1 MKSNLKSKYSHSRTN
16 TVVNINK
23 KSMILENHNNKINW
37 KRYKIS
43 DIGVVTGGGTP
54 STKIK
59 KYFNGDIPWITPKDL
74 SNYKKIYIGKGRNN
88 ITEEGLLNSSARL
101 LQKNTILF
109 TTRAPIGYVAIA
121 KNILTTNQGF
131 KSITCND
138 ETHNIFIYYWL
149 KHNKENIECLASGTT
164 FGEISGSTLK
174 NIELD
179 LPRYNKQKEIAKI
192 LYDLDMKIENLQKQN
207 KILEQMAQAIFK
219 SWFVDFD
226 GITEFEDSELGKI
239 PKRWK
244 ISKLGEKCS
253 LILGGTPS
261 RLNDSYWKDGI
272 VPWINSG
279 KTNEFR
285 IISPTE
291 YITLKAV
298 KKSATKLLPK
308 KTTVLAITG
317 ATLGQISIIEIDTCA
332 NQSVVGIVESDSM
345 PTEYIY
351 FWLHHII
358 NKIINYQTGGA
369 QQHINKT
376 NIHNTQILIPPQSIL
391 NNYKKITCPIFD
403 KITTICFEIKNLIE
417 IRDILLPKLLSGEI
431 KV

>member
-1 MKSNLKSKYSHSRTN
+1 MKY
-16 TVVNINK
+16 
-23 KSMILENHNNKINW
+23 KINQ
-37 KRYKIS
+37 IS
-43 DIGVVTGGGTP
+43 NIKKLSEVCEIFSGGTP
-54 STKIK
+54 YTKNK
-59 KYFNGDIPWITPKDL
+59 NFWNGDICWL
-74 SNYKKIYIGKGRNN
+74 SSGE
-88 ITEEGLLNSSARL
+88 T
-101 LQKNTILF
+101 KNTFITNTERKITLLGVKNSATRLAKKFDVVVASAGQGNTRGQVSLCLIDTYVNQSVVVLRANNTTLLPKFLF
-109 TTRAPIGYVAIA
+109 YNMRSRYKELRKLSDGHSSRGSLP
-121 KNILTTNQGF
+121 KNIL
-131 KSITCND
+131 SLV
-138 ETHNIFIYYWL
+138 NI
-149 KHNKENIECLASGTT
+149 
-164 FGEISGSTLK
+164 
-174 NIELD
+174 D
-179 LPRYNKQKEIAKI
+179 LLTIHQQKKI
-192 LYDLDMKIENLQKQN
+192 GKIFYDLDMKIENLQNQN
-207 KILEQMAQAIFK
+207 KILEQMAQSIFK

-226 GITEFEDSELGKI
+226 GITEFKDSELGKI
-239 PKRWK
+239 PKEWK
-244 ISKLGEKCS
+244 ISKLGDECS

-291 YITLKAV
+291 YITLEAV

-308 KTTVLAITG
+308 KTSVLAITG
-317 ATLGQISIIEIDTCA
+317 ATLGQISIIEIDTCT
-332 NQSVVGIVESDSM
+332 NQSVVGIVESDSI

-376 NIHNTQILIPPQSIL
+376 NIHNTKILIPLQSIL
-391 NNYKKITCPIFD
+391 NNYKKLTCPIFD
-403 KITTICFEIKNLIE
+403 KISTTCFEIKNLIE